1 MNNITR
7 VISVLLLAVWSVGAQ
22 AGVISLPMVLDSVV
36 PVPGFEW
43 QGSPLTSFVTIREPT
58 NGGGWNLE
66 IENNL
71 SNPTAQVTGLFF
83 NLAETPTVETVDVEI
98 FNPANFVSYTES
110 LVPNLVLGGLNFNAL
125 LSFTA
130 SPILSGGKRLLELN
144 GDLLPLVSVYGNTF
158 SVVAEVNYAPSGVL
172 PRSRT
177 SYVGAT
183 AVPAPASLLLVALGL
198 PLFLLTRGA
207 GRKFC

>member
-1 MNNITR
+1 MTKIMR
-7 VISVLLLAVWSVGAQ
+7 LISILLLAVCSVGAQ
-22 AGVISLPMVLDSVV
+22 AGVISLPVVLDSVV
-36 PVPGFEW
+36 PVPGYEW
-43 QGSPLTSFVTIREPT
+43 QGDPLTSFVTIREPT

-71 SNPTAQVTGLFF
+71 SNPTAQLTALFL
-83 NLAETPTVETVDVEI
+83 NLTETPTVETVDVEI
-98 FNPANFVSYTES
+98 FNPANFMSYTEW

-130 SPILSGGKRLLELN
+130 SPILSGEKRLLELN
-144 GDLLPLVSVYGNTF
+144 GNLLPLVSVYGNTF

-198 PLFLLTRGA
+198 PLVLLTGGTRW
-207 GRKFC
+207 KFC